1 MAWKIAWKR
10 EELEAAVV
18 AGVWDMIDCD
28 GGGTYEA
35 MQKMGEEQNEDCEHR
50 PEAGRAG
57 AHTTSQ
63 MPIEIEI
70 DAQVDAHV

>member
-1 MAWKIAWKR
+1 
-10 EELEAAVV
+10 
-18 AGVWDMIDCD
+18 MIDCD

-70 DAQVDAHV
+70 DAQVDAHVQPSTLTRVHRHTESLTRLETV